1 MAYFDWLQGSDRS
14 VTQIKHANQTLS
26 ALQQR
31 LYDSQLATS
40 DSTIC
45 VVVCLVTTSA
55 LVGDYESAR
64 RHMVGLTKMVDL
76 RGGLGAF
83 KENGQVQ
90 LKLCRYV
97 LVLYSLSFMIPQY

>member
-1 MAYFDWLQGSDRS
+1 M
-14 VTQIKHANQTLS
+14 
-26 ALQQR
+26 
-31 LYDSQLATS
+31 ATS

-55 LVGDYESAR
+55 LVGDYEAAKK
-64 RHMVGLTKMVDL
+64 HMVGLSKMVEL

-97 LVLYSLSFMIPQY
+97 LKTKTFLSSDLESFIAD